1 MLTFYN
7 YLTMTNKYLI
17 SLLTSIALSSSI
29 SPVWGQKNTTPDITF
44 ACEYNQGIPITV
56 AKNKVGRS
64 QTIFYWK
71 EEILKDRTSKT
82 PKELCTDIS
91 KKLTDYIDDYLVKDN
106 ETFSFELIATHEAV
120 FPTICITTSSS
131 CNFVLFT
138 LTPVGEPQ
146 IAALETLGAIIN
158 TDRPYKD
165 LNPGDAVVYGYQIDL
180 FNGK

>member
-71 EEILKDRTSKT
+71 EEILKDKTTKT
-82 PKELCTDIS
+82 PQE
-91 KKLTDYIDDYLVKDN
+91 
-106 ETFSFELIATHEAV
+106 
-120 FPTICITTSSS
+120 
-131 CNFVLFT
+131 
-138 LTPVGEPQ
+138 
-146 IAALETLGAIIN
+146 
-158 TDRPYKD
+158 
-165 LNPGDAVVYGYQIDL
+165 L
-180 FNGK
+180 FNDVSLKPNYLSASDRDLSSFILVPETQSGFPLVCVNTLNSSRFACTKLIFTFLPHKN